1 MAKETGELS
10 KLQEEMHALADELSH
25 LIIREHQILHGEMC
39 QVRVLV
45 SDAVKSLDSNF
56 RSLNACASKQ
66 AKLLDQLAERGSI
79 DQQQQQKLTDIST
92 EINSHTSTTIR
103 VLQFDDIVQQ
113 LAGHTCD
120 RIARMQELFA
130 ELEKKLVNIKNLD
143 ATDADG
149 TRKYIRMMRD
159 EVGVFRA
166 RLEKENPVKQDSMSE
181 GRIELF

>member
-1 MAKETGELS
+1 MANKINKLS
-10 KLQEEMHALADELSH
+10 GLQEDMHNLADDLSH
-25 LIIREHQILHGEMC
+25 LIVREHQILHGEMR

-56 RSLNACASKQ
+56 RSLNTCASEQ
-66 AKLLDQLAERGSI
+66 SAILEQVVESGSVNK
-79 DQQQQQKLTDIST
+79 DQQKKLSEISN

-130 ELEKKLVNIKNLD
+130 ELESKLANIKSLE
-143 ATDADG
+143 AADVDG
-149 TRKYIRMMRD
+149 MQKYIKMMRN

-166 RLEKENPVKQDSMSE
+166 RLEKENPVKQKSMSE

>member
-1 MAKETGELS
+1 MANKISELS
-10 KLQEEMHALADELSH
+10 ELQENLHDLADDLSH
-25 LIIREHQILHGEMC
+25 LIVREHQILHGEMC

-56 RSLNACASKQ
+56 RSLNACASEQ
-66 AKLLDQLAERGSI
+66 STILDQVVGTGRVDG
-79 DQQQQQKLTDIST
+79 DQQKKLTEISN

-130 ELEKKLVNIKNLD
+130 ELESKLANIKKLDASDVAGTQQYIKS
-143 ATDADG
+143 
-149 TRKYIRMMRD
+149 MRD

-166 RLEKENPVKQDSMSE
+166 RLEKENPVKQNSMSE